1 MPILF
6 MALIAL
12 LVFLIIPVMC
22 TSAVIAEHHFA
33 PKPPENSGSPG
44 RPL

>member
-12 LVFLIIPVMC
+12 FVFLIIPIMC

-33 PKPPENSGSPG
+33 PKLPG
-44 RPL
+44 KAKPAGRHA

>member
-12 LVFLIIPVMC
+12 AVFLVIPVMC
-22 TSAVIAEHHFA
+22 TTAVIAEHHFTPRA
-33 PKPPENSGSPG
+33 
-44 RPL
+44 RPVRTGKL

>member
-12 LVFLIIPVMC
+12 AVFLIIPVMC
-22 TSAVIAEHHFA
+22 TSAVIAEHHLA
-33 PKPPENSGSPG
+33 PKTPGSAKAPA
-44 RPL
+44 RKP

>member
-12 LVFLIIPVMC
+12 AVFLVIPVMC
-22 TSAVIAEHHFA
+22 TTAVIAEHHFA
-33 PKPPENSGSPG
+33 PQARAARLAKP
-44 RPL
+44 

>member
-12 LVFLIIPVMC
+12 AVFLVIPVMC
-22 TSAVIAEHHFA
+22 TTAVIAEHHFS
-33 PKPPENSGSPG
+33 PKSQAGPAAKI
-44 RPL
+44 